1 LYAIVFGCKR
11 FHQYLYGKIIKVQTD
26 HKPLF
31 SLFQKP
37 LHSVPTRL
45 QRMMLNIQSYHLN
58 VEYVPGKFMV
68 LADTLLLPDSDEDNM
83 DEELILQVQ
92 VFSKNST
99 IGKQY
104 LDKIKNETLNDS
116 IFQKIKNIC
125 MSEWPLNK
133 SLLENSL
140 KSF

>member
-1 LYAIVFGCKR
+1 
-11 FHQYLYGKIIKVQTD
+11 
-26 HKPLF
+26 
-31 SLFQKP
+31 
-37 LHSVPTRL
+37 
-45 QRMMLNIQSYHLN
+45 MLNIQSYHLN